1 MSKPVYLP
9 ACKYIRPFYLQQTNG
24 RGFRGNADGARMVG
38 RFQSRLRVYNI
49 YGTAKPR
56 AKRRKLLTRPVEA
69 SRATLKS
76 DAYERQAIY
85 YHSDNPAN

>member
-1 MSKPVYLP
+1 MVYPSGPWNVKPHIKL
-9 ACKYIRPFYLQQTNG
+9 
-24 RGFRGNADGARMVG
+24 ADM
-38 RFQSRLRVYNI
+38 NI
-49 YGTAKPR
+49 LSGCICLIDPRGTAKPR